1 MYLANQKDYYSY
13 NTEALMA
20 AEAMY
25 QAMGTVQPE
34 GRQSEKP
41 MKSSQQPPS
50 QNSMRRNN
58 HITDTN

>member
-1 MYLANQKDYYSY
+1 LALNDFFVNESKLYQMYLANQKDYYSY

-41 MKSSQQPPS
+41 MKSS
-50 QNSMRRNN
+50 
-58 HITDTN
+58 